1 MIKQVV
7 NIVQQV
13 NSKVAMHKVRAV
25 VAVSVDT
32 KMKLEKHLTNYVYR
46 VDIKTKWLSHLANH
60 AQVENII
67 LGKDHPT
74 LTVTHVP
81 TEEQAMQVPQRA
93 RTLATPRVAVAS
105 QRRRASVL
113 VR

>member
-1 MIKQVV
+1 MQLDKQVV
-7 NIVQQV
+7 KIVQQV

-60 AQVENII
+60 AQVENITRH
-67 LGKDHPT
+67 KD
-74 LTVTHVP
+74 
-81 TEEQAMQVPQRA
+81 
-93 RTLATPRVAVAS
+93 
-105 QRRRASVL
+105 
-113 VR
+113 